1 MYHSNGAIVTKNLS
15 KIRNIGIMAHIDAG
29 KTTLTERILFYTKRI
44 HKIGEVDDGSA
55 TMDYMPQEQER
66 GITITSAATTFNW
79 RSYEVHLI
87 DTPGHVDFT
96 IEVERSLRVL
106 DGVVAV
112 ICAVGGVEPQT
123 ETVWHQAERYKVPRI
138 AFVNKLDRIGADFY
152 RAVSMM
158 KERLGAHPVPVQI
171 PMMGVDELLGVIDL
185 IHMRGIIWDSST
197 QGADFEYI
205 EIPEQYLEDAQK
217 ARHSMLESVAEMDE
231 ELLEHYLEHDDLDE
245 KQITI
250 GLRIGTVANR
260 IVPVLCGSALKDQ
273 GVQPVIDAVIDYL
286 PSPVDVPPIV
296 GINPN
301 TGEPEERGPV
311 GKNPLCALAFKVT
324 MDQGRKA
331 TYLRVYSGEIN
342 AESEIYNATRG
353 IKERVARLF
362 FMHANKREKT
372 KSAPA
377 GSIALAVGLKSTKT
391 GDTLT
396 DPSAP
401 LVLESMDIYTPVI
414 SIAIEPKTRSDQEK
428 LLSTL
433 DKIAT
438 EDPTF
443 AYTESE
449 DTGQLLISG
458 MGELHLDIIL
468 DRLKREYNVEVQTG
482 RPQVVYKET
491 IDSTGQANV
500 VFDREIHDARHMGDV
515 TVTVQPAPRGH
526 GMVFNAPAM
535 LIETVGKEM
544 IDHVEQGARE
554 AMLAGVL
561 AGNEVVD
568 VVVTVDALGKDI
580 MSMTGLG
587 LKVASSQAC
596 KEACEKASPIL
607 LEPYMTVEVIAP
619 EEFMGEVIADLNARR
634 GRLGEVT
641 PRGKT
646 SIMKAVVPLATMF
659 GYSTSLRSITQ
670 GRGIFTMQ
678 YSHYDAK
685 L

>member
-1 MYHSNGAIVTKNLS
+1 
-15 KIRNIGIMAHIDAG
+15 MAHIDAG
-29 KTTLTERILFYTKRI
+29 KTTLTERILFYTKKI

-66 GITITSAATTFNW
+66 GITITSAATTFEW
-79 RSYEVHLI
+79 KGCEIHLI

-138 AFVNKLDRIGADFY
+138 AFVNKLDRIGANFH
-152 RAVSMM
+152 RAVSMIR
-158 KERLGAHPVPVQI
+158 ERLGAYPVPVQI

-185 IHMRGIIWDSST
+185 IRMRGIIWDAST
-197 QGADFEYI
+197 QGTDFEYI
-205 EIPEQYLEDAQK
+205 DIPQQYMEDAEK
-217 ARHSMLESVAEMDE
+217 ARHFMLESVAEMDE
-231 ELLEHYLEHDDLDE
+231 EILEHYLEHDDLDE
-245 KQITI
+245 KQIIAGIRAGTI
-250 GLRIGTVANR
+250 ANK

-273 GVQPVIDAVIDYL
+273 GVQPVIDAVLDYL

-296 GINPN
+296 GINPT
-301 TGEPEERGPV
+301 TGENEERGPM

-331 TYLRVYSGEIN
+331 TFVRVYSGEIK
-342 AESEIYNATRG
+342 AESEVYNATRG

-362 FMHANKREKT
+362 FMHANKREKI

-401 LVLESMDIYTPVI
+401 LILESMDVYTPVI

-433 DKIAT
+433 DKIAV

-443 AYTESE
+443 AFMESE

-482 RPQVVYKET
+482 KPQVVYKET
-491 IDSTGQANV
+491 ITSAGQAHV

-515 TVTVQPAPRGH
+515 VLSVKPAPRGQ
-526 GMVFNAPAM
+526 GTVFNAPDA
-535 LIETVGKEM
+535 LIETAGAEM
-544 IDHVEQGARE
+544 IGHVEQGTRE
-554 AMLAGVL
+554 AMLAGAL

-568 VVVTVDALGKDI
+568 IVVNLEALGPDI
-580 MSMTGLG
+580 ASMTGLG
-587 LKVASSQAC
+587 LKVAAAQSC

-607 LEPYMTVEVIAP
+607 LEPYMTVEVIVP
-619 EEFMGEVIADLNARR
+619 EEFMGEVIADLNGRR
-634 GRLGEVT
+634 GRLEEVT

-646 SIMKAVVPLATMF
+646 SVIKAVVPLAGMF

-670 GRGIFTMQ
+670 GRAIFTMQ